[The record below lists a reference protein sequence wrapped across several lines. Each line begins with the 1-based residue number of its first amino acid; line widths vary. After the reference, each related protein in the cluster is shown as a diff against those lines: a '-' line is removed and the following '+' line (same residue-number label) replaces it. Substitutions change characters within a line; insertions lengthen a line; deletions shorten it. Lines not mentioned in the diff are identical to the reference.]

1 VGLNKVLDSAVQRS
15 EAQAAQKEEKKAEKE
30 KSGVDVPVAKESE
43 FASVLKAISGEL
55 LKLGGAG
62 QLVQW
67 VGGAVMFFAGDRLS
81 ALLEQQMA
89 AEGSIDNDIWLV
101 EYVTEIFRDR
111 QGLDDVEAFSEDF
124 YNNQLQE
131 KLQKILPSEQRSQK
145 MALKIAESL
154 TKVLKSQALT
164 EELIYYYILPQFV

>member
-1 VGLNKVLDSAVQRS
+1 
-15 EAQAAQKEEKKAEKE
+15 
-30 KSGVDVPVAKESE
+30 
-43 FASVLKAISGEL
+43 
-55 LKLGGAG
+55 
-62 QLVQW
+62 